1 MRVIKQITVIGVC
14 YFSAYHIYSA
24 KPSTVKVSEFVGKMC
39 G

>member
-14 YFSAYHIYSA
+14 YFSAYCIYSI
-24 KPSTVKVSEFVGKMC
+24 KPSTIKVSEFVGKMC